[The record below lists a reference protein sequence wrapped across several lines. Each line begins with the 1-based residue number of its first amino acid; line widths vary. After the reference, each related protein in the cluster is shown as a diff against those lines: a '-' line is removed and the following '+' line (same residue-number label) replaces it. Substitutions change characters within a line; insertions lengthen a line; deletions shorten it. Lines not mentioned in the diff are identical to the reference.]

1 MKKNLSIL
9 LTCFLLTGNV
19 ALAQTNEERPSF
31 FTHLDVAVEAGSTG
45 IGFDVATNLG
55 KSLRLR
61 SGFSAIPEFNLGM
74 TFGVDVD
81 EQLGNKSAE
90 VPPVG
95 ESKFDK
101 LSQMIEGMTGS
112 KISNEIEMLCSPNFY
127 NAKLLLD
134 IHPFKN
140 KKWYITPGVYWGSSV
155 IGRVQ
160 NAPESM
166 PTLYAANMYNT
177 MYQNAINDEP
187 IIVMGSFEL
196 YPTEKLME
204 EMFSY
209 GEIGFKVG
217 NRVNDGSV
225 YKMMPDEYC
234 MVRAEMKVNS
244 VKPYLGF
251 GYGSNALASPD
262 KKLHVSFDCGLLFWG
277 GVPSLITHDG
287 TDLVHDICGIEGKMG
302 QCVDLLKQ
310 FQVFPVI
317 NLRLTR
323 TLF

>member
-61 SGFSAIPEFNLGM
+61 SGFSAMPEFNLGM

-112 KISNEIEMLCSPNFY
+112 RISNEIEMLCSPNFY

-140 KKWYITPGVYWGSSV
+140 KKWYITPG
-155 IGRVQ
+155 I
-160 NAPESM
+160 
-166 PTLYAANMYNT
+166 
-177 MYQNAINDEP
+177 
-187 IIVMGSFEL
+187 
-196 YPTEKLME
+196 
-204 EMFSY
+204 
-209 GEIGFKVG
+209 
-217 NRVNDGSV
+217 
-225 YKMMPDEYC
+225 
-234 MVRAEMKVNS
+234 
-244 VKPYLGF
+244 
-251 GYGSNALASPD
+251 
-262 KKLHVSFDCGLLFWG
+262 
-277 GVPSLITHDG
+277 
-287 TDLVHDICGIEGKMG
+287 
-302 QCVDLLKQ
+302 
-310 FQVFPVI
+310 
-317 NLRLTR
+317 
-323 TLF
+323 